1 MKNVN
6 SILFAMCLAL
16 GAGSVFAQDSGMA
29 KDTMSHDKMTQTGN
43 AHDGM
48 KKDAMGHDMM
58 KKGAM
63 SKDHMAKDAKSSDAM
78 KDNMSHGTMGNGDSQ
93 H

>member
-6 SILFAMCLAL
+6 SVMLVMCLAL

-29 KDTMSHDKMTQTGN
+29 KDSMTQTNKG
-43 AHDGM
+43 HDDM
-48 KKDAMGHDMM
+48 KKDAMRHDAM

-63 SKDHMAKDAKSSDAM
+63 SKDSMAKDGMSKDDKSSGAM
-78 KDNMSHGTMGNGDSQ
+78 KDNMSHDTAGNNSSQ